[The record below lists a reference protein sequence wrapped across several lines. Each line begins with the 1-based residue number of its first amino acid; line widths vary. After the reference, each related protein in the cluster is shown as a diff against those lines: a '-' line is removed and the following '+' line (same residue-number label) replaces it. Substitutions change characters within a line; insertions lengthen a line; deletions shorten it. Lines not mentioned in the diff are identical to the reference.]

1 VSSERIT
8 IIPPSYPALE
18 CETYR
23 ASEDEHDRT
32 TELPPE
38 PVAVVWQTVS
48 ALAHK
53 TLVKLPWG
61 LK

>member
-1 VSSERIT
+1 MSERIT

-18 CETYR
+18 SETWR
-23 ASEDEHDRT
+23 AIEDEHERP
-32 TELPPE
+32 TEPPPA

-53 TLVKLPWG
+53 TLVELPWG